1 MADTQELVDELRAR
15 GAESSLVE
23 VKAGAGGLPKSL
35 PETIS
40 AFANGAGGTI
50 LVGLDDRTF
59 QPVGIDSEAIRD
71 GLAGMAAD
79 SLHPPIRGDIEID
92 LIDDGHR
99 VVRFD
104 VPEVHP
110 GDKPC
115 YVKARGRYS
124 GSYIRGGDGDRRLS
138 QYEIDRL
145 IENSTQP
152 AHDREIV
159 ADASMT
165 DLVF

>member
-1 MADTQELVDELRAR
+1 MVDALRAR
-15 GAESSLVE
+15 GAESTRVE

-35 PETIS
+35 LETIS

-59 QPVGIDSEAIRD
+59 RPVGIDAEAIRD
-71 GLAGMAAD
+71 GLAGMASD
-79 SLHPPIRGDIEID
+79 SVHPPVRGDIEIEV
-92 LIDDGHR
+92 IDDDHR

-115 YVKARGRYS
+115 YVKSRGRY
-124 GSYIRGGDGDRRLS
+124 RGRTSVRATVTGAS
-138 QYEIDRL
+138 A
-145 IENSTQP
+145 ST
-152 AHDREIV
+152 RSTV
-159 ADASMT
+159 
-165 DLVF
+165 